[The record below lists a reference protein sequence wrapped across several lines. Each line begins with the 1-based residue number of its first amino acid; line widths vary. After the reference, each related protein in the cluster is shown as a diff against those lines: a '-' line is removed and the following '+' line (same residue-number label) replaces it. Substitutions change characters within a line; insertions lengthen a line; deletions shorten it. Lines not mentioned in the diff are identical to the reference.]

1 MDGERRRR
9 YYSIGDVAKKMGIKP
24 HVLRYWEQEFGVLR
38 PRKNRAGN
46 RSYTERDVKIVGIIR
61 HLLYDEKLKI
71 EGARQRMKDD
81 REFIHRQLELPLE
94 KVDMKSE
101 MASIRDE
108 LVSVLEEISHL

>member
-1 MDGERRRR
+1 MDGARRRL
-9 YYSIGDVAKKMGIKP
+9 YYSIGAVAEMMGVKP

-71 EGARQRMKDD
+71 EGARQRLKDD
-81 REFIHRQLELPLE
+81 RSFFNRQLELPLE
-94 KVDMKSE
+94 AVDMKSE
-101 MASIRDE
+101 LASIRGE
-108 LVSVLEEISHL
+108 LVSVLEDISHL